1 MTIIKHRSSSL
12 WCFFVPSVR
21 AYAYSVSAVV
31 RFAISLLYSS
41 WVISPFARSSHLIR
55 TTRGFLEGLPCA
67 GKSTTARYIAEQT
80 GGAFF
85 DEDCAE
91 HPADYTFHAF
101 IPDGSEGFT
110 AEETALLR
118 EYGTPQP
125 GGIVVPLTLSN
136 FNEHSLDD
144 FPRRQQVTEVWRRN
158 GNEMELVYQP
168 FVEDWD
174 ADVRRE
180 AAERMLGNL
189 RRGYFG
195 TGAERI
201 FISSHSA
208 KESQAA
214 YKALGCVPARELF
227 REAAETEPFD
237 IQLEFDLT

>member
-1 MTIIKHRSSSL
+1 MNIK
-12 WCFFVPSVR
+12 
-21 AYAYSVSAVV
+21 
-31 RFAISLLYSS
+31 I
-41 WVISPFARSSHLIR
+41 
-55 TTRGFLEGLPCA
+55 E
-67 GKSTTARYIAEQT
+67 
-80 GGAFF
+80 
-85 DEDCAE
+85 
-91 HPADYTFHAF
+91 
-101 IPDGSEGFT
+101 
-110 AEETALLR
+110 
-118 EYGTPQP
+118 
-125 GGIVVPLTLSN
+125 PLTLSN

-144 FPRRQQVTEVWRRN
+144 FRRRQQVPEGWRRN

-195 TGAERI
+195 TGVERI

-227 REAAETEPFD
+227 REAAEMEPFD